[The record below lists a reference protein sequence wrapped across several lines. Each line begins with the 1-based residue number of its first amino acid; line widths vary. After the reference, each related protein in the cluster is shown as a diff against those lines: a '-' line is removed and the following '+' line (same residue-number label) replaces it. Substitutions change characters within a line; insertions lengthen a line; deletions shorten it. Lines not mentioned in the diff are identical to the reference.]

1 LPIRFDAQTW
11 GRIDAV
17 AARTAAED
25 IATSYRAN
33 HTDEVAHLEDAALLE
48 AVLAAQAR
56 ADVLGLTRLD
66 LYERFMM
73 LDVFRAPGFWQD
85 PVIAQALHAT
95 SGDANTRFGDVCG
108 MLRLAA
114 LRAGRPELVWW

>member
-1 LPIRFDAQTW
+1 LPIRFDAATW

-25 IATSYRAN
+25 IAQSYRDN
-33 HTDEVAHLEDAALLE
+33 HADEVAHLDDAALLA
-48 AVLAAQAR
+48 AVIAAQAR
-56 ADVLGLTRLD
+56 ADTLGLTRLD

-95 SGDANTRFGDVCG
+95 SGTADVRFGDVCG

>member
-1 LPIRFDAQTW
+1 LPIRFNAETW

-17 AARTAAED
+17 ARQTAAAD
-25 IATSYRAN
+25 IALVYRDN
-33 HTDEVAHLEDAALLE
+33 FSDEVAHLDDAALFD
-48 AVLAAQAR
+48 AVTAAQAR
-56 ADVLGLTRLD
+56 ADALGLTRLD
-66 LYERFMM
+66 LYERFMI

-95 SGDANTRFGDVCG
+95 SGDVNTRFGDVCG

-114 LRAGRPELVWW
+114 LRAGRPELV

>member
-11 GRIDAV
+11 DRIVAV
-17 AARTAAED
+17 ARQTAAQD
-25 IATSYRAN
+25 IALSYRRN
-33 HTDEVAHLEDAALLE
+33 HADEVTHLDDTALLE
-48 AVLAAQAR
+48 AVTAAQAR
-56 ADVLGLTRLD
+56 ADALGLTDLN

-95 SGDANTRFGDVCG
+95 SGDVNTRFGDVCG

-114 LRAGRPELVWW
+114 LRAGRPELV